1 MRKCSFRKGAWS
13 FGGPQE
19 ENVDIYGQALWVNEL
34 LAQVQSEAQSGTQKW
49 MSEGMSRGKMS
60 DLSD

>member
-19 ENVDIYGQALWVNEL
+19 ENVDIYGQELWVDEL
-34 LAQVQSEAQSGTQKW
+34 
-49 MSEGMSRGKMS
+49 SRVKRRAVRRNG
-60 DLSD
+60 